1 MSERYLKL
9 FSLEENLYIPGSPV
23 LIAAGALLKDTQTGK
38 ILGQLKLQSISDQPI
53 KAATVELIPLDTV
66 GNPLGEPV
74 SYQYLD
80 LEITRDAYWGSQDP
94 IRFYDP
100 STRAYTA
107 SVKEVIF
114 SDNSIWTAPNSAWK
128 ALPAKTTLETQLDD
142 FELAT
147 QYRMHFGMDCQYGY
161 QTVEDLWYCPCG
173 AINHQGESV
182 CHACQKDRNELG
194 VDWDL
199 LRKEAAERVAQKRA
213 EEEALAAERERKLA
227 EKKAKQEEY
236 KERIR
241 NLPQSCLFHL
251 KTLLRN
257 RLFRRIAVFALILVV
272 AIFAGVKALNCHQ
285 VQERKQA
292 YMVFCDYIRENGI
305 EDGEYLVSL
314 KFDLSSGY
322 GEWKSYQDPSSEP
335 KILCTFNQFVGGDL
349 TAVLDPGSNTVSLE
363 LTTSPAE
370 SDSYAS
376 AFNYDIPYDFP
387 KNWVISAKFDV
398 DSYSEGKAILP
409 DEWSDASGEH
419 SFSADSWEK
428 NFGMMMAFDFLE
440 MLSCLDE
447 SLQEYGLGISV
458 ADLGFTSY

>member
-23 LIAAGALLKDTQTGK
+23 LIAAGALLKDTQTGR
-38 ILGQLKLQSISDQPI
+38 ILGQLKLQSISDQSI
-53 KAATVELIPLDTV
+53 KAATVALVPLNTV
-66 GNPLGEPV
+66 DNPLGEPV

-80 LEITRDAYWGSQDP
+80 LKVTRDAYWGSQDP
-94 IRFYDP
+94 IRFSDP

-161 QTVEDLWYCPCG
+161 QTAEDLWYCPCG

-182 CHACQKDRNELG
+182 CHACQKDRNELAG

-213 EEEALAAERERKLA
+213 EEEALAAE
-227 EKKAKQEEY
+227 KKAKQLEHR
-236 KERIR
+236 ERIQ
-241 NLPQSCLFHL
+241 NFFQG
-251 KTLLRN
+251 
-257 RLFRRIAVFALILVV
+257 RLFRRIAVVALILVV
-272 AIFAGVKALNCHQ
+272 VIFAGVNYHQ

-305 EDGEYLVSL
+305 EHGEYLVSL
-314 KFDLSSGY
+314 KFDLPSGY
-322 GEWKSYQDPSSEP
+322 VEWKTYQDPSSEP
-335 KILCTFNQFVGGDL
+335 EIFCTSNQFVRGDISAIL
-349 TAVLDPGSNTVSLE
+349 NPESNTVYLE
-363 LTTSPAE
+363 LITSPTE
-370 SDSYAS
+370 SASYAWT
-376 AFNYDIPYDFP
+376 FDYDIPQDIT
-387 KNWVISAKFDV
+387 KNWVISANFDA
-398 DSYSEGKAILP
+398 DSYSEGKIILP
-409 DEWSDASGEH
+409 NKWTDASYKS
-419 SFSADSWEK
+419 SFSADSWKE
-428 NFGMMMAFDFLE
+428 NFGKVMSSKFSE

>member
-23 LIAAGALLKDTQTGK
+23 LIAAGALLKDTQTGR
-38 ILGQLKLQSISDQPI
+38 ILGQLKLQSISDQSI
-53 KAATVELIPLDTV
+53 KAATVALVPLDTV

-80 LEITRDAYWGSQDP
+80 LKVTRDAYWGSQDP
-94 IRFYDP
+94 IRFSDP

-128 ALPAKTTLETQLDD
+128 ALPAKTTLETQLND

-147 QYRMHFGMDCQYGY
+147 QYKMHFGLDCQYAY

-173 AINHQGESV
+173 AVNHQGERA
-182 CHACQKDRNELG
+182 CHSCQKDSNELAG

-213 EEEALAAERERKLA
+213 EEEALAAE
-227 EKKAKQEEY
+227 KKAKQLEHR
-236 KERIR
+236 ERIQ
-241 NLPQSCLFHL
+241 NFFQG
-251 KTLLRN
+251 
-257 RLFRRIAVFALILVV
+257 RLFRRIAVVALILVV
-272 AIFAGVKALNCHQ
+272 VIFAGVNYHQ

-387 KNWVISAKFDV
+387 KNWVISTKFDV
-398 DSYSEGKAILP
+398 KSYSEGKAIFP
-409 DEWSDASGEH
+409 DKWSDASGEH
-419 SFSADSWEK
+419 SFSADSWEG
-428 NFGMMMAFDFLE
+428 NFGIVLAVEFSD

>member
-23 LIAAGALLKDTQTGK
+23 LIVAGALLKDTQTGR
-38 ILGQLKLQSISDQPI
+38 ILGQLKLQSISDQSI
-53 KAATVELIPLDTV
+53 KAATVALVPLNTV

-80 LEITRDAYWGSQDP
+80 LKVTRDAYWGSQDP
-94 IRFYDP
+94 IRFSDP

-147 QYRMHFGMDCQYGY
+147 QYKMHFGLDCQYAY

-173 AINHQGESV
+173 AVNHQGERA
-182 CHACQKDRNELG
+182 CHSCQKDSNELAG

-213 EEEALAAERERKLA
+213 EEEALAAE
-227 EKKAKQEEY
+227 KKAKQLEHR
-236 KERIR
+236 ERIQ
-241 NLPQSCLFHL
+241 NFFQG
-251 KTLLRN
+251 
-257 RLFRRIAVFALILVV
+257 RLFRRIAVVALILVV
-272 AIFAGVKALNCHQ
+272 VIFAGVNYHQ

-387 KNWVISAKFDV
+387 KNWVISTKFDV
-398 DSYSEGKAILP
+398 KSYSEGKAIFP
-409 DEWSDASGEH
+409 DKWSDASGEH
-419 SFSADSWEK
+419 SFSADSWEG
-428 NFGMMMAFDFLE
+428 NFGIVLAVEFSD

>member
-9 FSLEENLYIPGSPV
+9 FSLGENLYIPGSPV
-23 LIAAGALLKDTQTGK
+23 LIAAGALLKDTQTGR
-38 ILGQLKLQSISDQPI
+38 ILGQLKLQSISDQSI
-53 KAATVELIPLDTV
+53 KAATVALVPLDTV

-80 LEITRDAYWGSQDP
+80 LKVTRDAYWGSQDP
-94 IRFYDP
+94 IRFSDP

-128 ALPAKTTLETQLDD
+128 ALPTKTTLETQLDD

-147 QYRMHFGMDCQYGY
+147 QYRMHCGLDCQYAY
-161 QTVEDLWYCPCG
+161 QTAEDLWYCPCG
-173 AINHQGESV
+173 AVNHQGERA
-182 CHACQKDRNELG
+182 CHSCQKDSNELAG

-213 EEEALAAERERKLA
+213 EEEALAAE
-227 EKKAKQEEY
+227 KKAKQLEHR
-236 KERIR
+236 ERIQ
-241 NLPQSCLFHL
+241 NFFQG
-251 KTLLRN
+251 
-257 RLFRRIAVFALILVV
+257 RLFRRIAVVALILVV
-272 AIFAGVKALNCHQ
+272 VIFAGVNYHQ

-335 KILCTFNQFVGGDL
+335 KILCTFNQFAGGDL

-370 SDSYAS
+370 SDSYAWT
-376 AFNYDIPYDFP
+376 FEYDIPYDIT
-387 KNWVISAKFDV
+387 KNWVISANFDA
-398 DSYSEGKAILP
+398 DSYSEGKTILP
-409 DEWSDASGEH
+409 DEWSDASGES
-419 SFSADSWEK
+419 SFSANSWEENWGK
-428 NFGMMMAFDFLE
+428 VLSHKFSE

>member
-23 LIAAGALLKDTQTGK
+23 LIAAGALLKDTQTGR
-38 ILGQLKLQSISDQPI
+38 ILGQLKLQNISDQPI
-53 KAATVELIPLDTV
+53 KAATVEMIPLDTV

-80 LEITRDAYWGSQDP
+80 LKVTRDAYWGSQDP
-94 IRFYDP
+94 IRFSDP

-161 QTVEDLWYCPCG
+161 QTAEDLWYCPCG
-173 AINHQGESV
+173 AVNHQGERA
-182 CHACQKDRNELG
+182 CHSCQKDSNELAG

-199 LRKEAAERVAQKRA
+199 LRKEAAERVAKKRA
-213 EEEALAAERERKLA
+213 EEEALAAE
-227 EKKAKQEEY
+227 KKAKQE
-236 KERIR
+236 RIQ
-241 NLPQSCLFHL
+241 NFFQG
-251 KTLLRN
+251 
-257 RLFRRIAVFALILVV
+257 RLFRRIAVVALILVV
-272 AIFAGVKALNCHQ
+272 VIFAGVNYHQ

-335 KILCTFNQFVGGDL
+335 KILCTFNQFAGGDL

-370 SDSYAS
+370 SDSYAWT
-376 AFNYDIPYDFP
+376 FEYDIPYDIT
-387 KNWVISAKFDV
+387 KNWVISANFDA
-398 DSYSEGKAILP
+398 DSYSEGKTILP
-409 DEWSDASGEH
+409 DEWSDASGES
-419 SFSADSWEK
+419 SFSANSWEENWGEVLSHK
-428 NFGMMMAFDFLE
+428 FSE

>member
-23 LIAAGALLKDTQTGK
+23 LIAAGALLKDTQTGR
-38 ILGQLKLQSISDQPI
+38 ILGQLKLQSISDQSI
-53 KAATVELIPLDTV
+53 KAATVALVPLDTV

-80 LEITRDAYWGSQDP
+80 LKVTRDAYWGSQDP
-94 IRFYDP
+94 IRFSDP

-161 QTVEDLWYCPCG
+161 QTAEDLWYCPCG

-182 CHACQKDRNELG
+182 CHACQKDRNELAG

-213 EEEALAAERERKLA
+213 EEAALAA
-227 EKKAKQEEY
+227 EKKAKQLEHR
-236 KERIR
+236 ERIQ
-241 NLPQSCLFHL
+241 NFFQG
-251 KTLLRN
+251 
-257 RLFRRIAVFALILVV
+257 RLFRRIAVVALILVV
-272 AIFAGVKALNCHQ
+272 VIFAGVNYHQ

-387 KNWVISAKFDV
+387 KNWVISTKFDV
-398 DSYSEGKAILP
+398 KSYSEGKAIFP
-409 DEWSDASGEH
+409 DKWSDASGEH
-419 SFSADSWEK
+419 SFSADSWEG
-428 NFGMMMAFDFLE
+428 NFGIVLAVEFSD

>member
-9 FSLEENLYIPGSPV
+9 FSLEENLYIPGSPI
-23 LIAAGALLKDTQTGK
+23 LIAAGALLKDTQTGR
-38 ILGQLKLQSISDQPI
+38 ILGQLKLQNISDQSI
-53 KAATVELIPLDTV
+53 KAATVELVPLDTV

-80 LEITRDAYWGSQDP
+80 LKVTRDAYWGSQDP
-94 IRFYDP
+94 IRFSDP

-114 SDNSIWTAPNSAWK
+114 SDNSIWTASASAWK

-147 QYRMHFGMDCQYGY
+147 QYRIHFGMDCRYTY
-161 QTVEDLWYCPCG
+161 QTAEDLWYCPCG
-173 AINHQGESV
+173 AVNHQGESV
-182 CHACQKDRNELG
+182 CHACQKDSNELAG
-194 VDWDL
+194 VDWEL
-199 LRKEAAERVAQKRA
+199 LREEAAERVAKKRA
-213 EEEALAAERERKLA
+213 EEAALAA
-227 EKKAKQEEY
+227 EKKAKQMEHR
-236 KERIR
+236 ERIQ
-241 NLPQSCLFHL
+241 NFFQG
-251 KTLLRN
+251 
-257 RLFRRIAVFALILVV
+257 RLFRRIAVVALILVV
-272 AIFAGVKALNCHQ
+272 VIFAGVNYHQ

-376 AFNYDIPYDFP
+376 AFNYDIPYDYS
-387 KNWVISAKFDV
+387 KNWVVSAKFDA
-398 DSYSEGKAILP
+398 DSYSEGKTILP
-409 DEWSDASGEH
+409 DEWSDASGES
-419 SFSADSWEK
+419 SFSADSWEEDWGK
-428 NFGMMMAFDFLE
+428 VLSHKFSE

>member
-23 LIAAGALLKDTQTGK
+23 LIAAGALLKDTQTGR
-38 ILGQLKLQSISDQPI
+38 ILGQLKLQNISDQPI

-94 IRFYDP
+94 IRFSDP

-114 SDNSIWTAPNSAWK
+114 SDNSIWTAQNSAWK

-147 QYRMHFGMDCQYGY
+147 QYRMHFGLDCQYAY
-161 QTVEDLWYCPCG
+161 QTAEDLWYCPCG
-173 AINHQGESV
+173 AVNHQGERA
-182 CHACQKDRNELG
+182 CHSCQKDSNELAG

-199 LRKEAAERVAQKRA
+199 LREEAAERVAQKRA

-227 EKKAKQEEY
+227 EKKARQEEY
-236 KERIR
+236 KDRI
-241 NLPQSCLFHL
+241 QGF
-251 KTLLRN
+251 LRN
-257 RLFRRIAVFALILVV
+257 RRFRRIAVIALILVA
-272 AIFAGVKALNCHQ
+272 AIFIGVKAVVYHQ
-285 VQERKQA
+285 VYEREQVYK
-292 YMVFCDYIRENGI
+292 VFCDYIRENGI
-305 EDGEYLVSL
+305 THTSNGAKLSSM
-314 KFDLSSGY
+314 KFNLSSGY
-322 GEWKSYQDPSSEP
+322 GEWTTYQDPSSEP

-349 TAVLDPGSNTVSLE
+349 TAVLDPRSNTVSLE
-363 LTTSPAE
+363 LTTSPTE

-376 AFNYDIPYDFP
+376 AFNYDSPYDFP

>member
-38 ILGQLKLQSISDQPI
+38 ILGQLKLQSISDQSI
-53 KAATVELIPLDTV
+53 KAATVALVPLDTV

-80 LEITRDAYWGSQDP
+80 LKVTRDAYWGSQDP
-94 IRFYDP
+94 IRFSDP

-161 QTVEDLWYCPCG
+161 QTAEDLWYCPCG
-173 AINHQGESV
+173 AVNHQGESV
-182 CHACQKDRNELG
+182 CHACQKDRNELAG

-213 EEEALAAERERKLA
+213 EEEALAAE
-227 EKKAKQEEY
+227 KKAKQE
-236 KERIR
+236 RIQ
-241 NLPQSCLFHL
+241 NFFQG
-251 KTLLRN
+251 
-257 RLFRRIAVFALILVV
+257 RLFRRIAVVALILVV
-272 AIFAGVKALNCHQ
+272 VIFAGVNYHQ

-387 KNWVISAKFDV
+387 KNWVISTKFDV
-398 DSYSEGKAILP
+398 KSYSEGKAIFP
-409 DEWSDASGEH
+409 DKWSDTSGEH
-419 SFSADSWEK
+419 SFSADSWEG
-428 NFGMMMAFDFLE
+428 NFGIVLAVEFSD

>member
-23 LIAAGALLKDTQTGK
+23 LIAAGALLKDTQTGR
-38 ILGQLKLQSISDQPI
+38 ILGQLKLQNISDQPI
-53 KAATVELIPLDTV
+53 KAATVALIPLDTV

-80 LEITRDAYWGSQDP
+80 LKVTRDAYWGSQDP
-94 IRFYDP
+94 IRFSDP

-107 SVKEVIF
+107 SVKEVSF

-161 QTVEDLWYCPCG
+161 QTAEDLWYCPCG
-173 AINHQGESV
+173 AVNHQGERA
-182 CHACQKDRNELG
+182 CHSCQKDSNELAG

-199 LRKEAAERVAQKRA
+199 LRKEAAERVAKKRA
-213 EEEALAAERERKLA
+213 EEEALAAE
-227 EKKAKQEEY
+227 KKAKQE
-236 KERIR
+236 RIQ
-241 NLPQSCLFHL
+241 NFFQG
-251 KTLLRN
+251 
-257 RLFRRIAVFALILVV
+257 RLFRRIAVVALILVV
-272 AIFAGVKALNCHQ
+272 VIFAGVNYHQ

-335 KILCTFNQFVGGDL
+335 KILCTFNQFAGGDL

-370 SDSYAS
+370 SDSYAWT
-376 AFNYDIPYDFP
+376 FEYDIPYDIT
-387 KNWVISAKFDV
+387 KNWVISANFDA
-398 DSYSEGKAILP
+398 DSYSEGKTILP
-409 DEWSDASGEH
+409 DEWSDASGES
-419 SFSADSWEK
+419 SFSANSWEENWGEVLSHK
-428 NFGMMMAFDFLE
+428 FSE

>member
-23 LIAAGALLKDTQTGK
+23 LIVAGALLKDTQTGR
-38 ILGQLKLQSISDQPI
+38 ILGQLKLQSISDQSI
-53 KAATVELIPLDTV
+53 KAATVALVPLDTV

-80 LEITRDAYWGSQDP
+80 LKVTRDAYWGSQDP
-94 IRFYDP
+94 IRFSDP

-128 ALPAKTTLETQLDD
+128 ALPVKTTLETQLDD

-161 QTVEDLWYCPCG
+161 QTAEDLWYCPCG

-182 CHACQKDRNELG
+182 CHACQKDRNELAG

-213 EEEALAAERERKLA
+213 EEEALAERK
-227 EKKAKQEEY
+227 EY
-236 KERIR
+236 IR

-314 KFDLSSGY
+314 IFDLSSGY

-335 KILCTFNQFVGGDL
+335 KILCTFNQFVGGDIS
-349 TAVLDPGSNTVSLE
+349 AVLDPESNTVSLE

-376 AFNYDIPYDFP
+376 AFNYNIPYDYS
-387 KNWVISAKFDV
+387 KNWVVSAKFDA
-398 DSYSEGKAILP
+398 DSYSEGKTILP
-409 DEWSDASGEH
+409 YEWSDASGES
-419 SFSADSWEK
+419 SFSANSWEENWGK
-428 NFGMMMAFDFLE
+428 VLSHKFSE

>member
-23 LIAAGALLKDTQTGK
+23 LIAAGALLKDTQTGR
-38 ILGQLKLQSISDQPI
+38 ILGQLKLQSISDQSI
-53 KAATVELIPLDTV
+53 KAATVALVPLDTV

-80 LEITRDAYWGSQDP
+80 LKVTRDAYWGSQDP
-94 IRFYDP
+94 IRFSDP

-147 QYRMHFGMDCQYGY
+147 QYKMHFGLDCQYAY

-173 AINHQGESV
+173 AVNHQGERA
-182 CHACQKDRNELG
+182 CHSCQKDSNELAG

-213 EEEALAAERERKLA
+213 EEAALAA
-227 EKKAKQEEY
+227 EKKAKQLEHR
-236 KERIR
+236 ERIQ
-241 NLPQSCLFHL
+241 NFFQG
-251 KTLLRN
+251 
-257 RLFRRIAVFALILVV
+257 RLFRRIAVVALILVV
-272 AIFAGVKALNCHQ
+272 VIFAGVNYHQ

-335 KILCTFNQFVGGDL
+335 KILCTFNQFGDIS
-349 TAVLDPGSNTVSLE
+349 AVLDPESNTVSLE

-376 AFNYDIPYDFP
+376 AFNYNIPYDNS
-387 KNWVISAKFDV
+387 KNWVVSAKFDA
-398 DSYSEGKAILP
+398 DSYSEGKTILP
-409 DEWSDASGEH
+409 DEWSDASGES
-419 SFSADSWEK
+419 SFSANSWEENWGEVLSHK
-428 NFGMMMAFDFLE
+428 FSE

>member
-23 LIAAGALLKDTQTGK
+23 LIAAGALLKDTQTGR
-38 ILGQLKLQSISDQPI
+38 ILGQLKLQSISDQSI
-53 KAATVELIPLDTV
+53 KAATVALVPLDTV

-80 LEITRDAYWGSQDP
+80 LKVTRDASWGSQDP
-94 IRFYDP
+94 IRFSDP

-147 QYRMHFGMDCQYGY
+147 QYRMHFGLDCQYAY
-161 QTVEDLWYCPCG
+161 QTAEDLWYCPCG

-182 CHACQKDRNELG
+182 CHACQKDRNELAG

-213 EEEALAAERERKLA
+213 EEEALAAE
-227 EKKAKQEEY
+227 KKAKQLEHR
-236 KERIR
+236 ERIQ
-241 NLPQSCLFHL
+241 NFFQG
-251 KTLLRN
+251 
-257 RLFRRIAVFALILVV
+257 RLFRRIAVVALILVV
-272 AIFAGVKALNCHQ
+272 VIFAGVNYHQ

-387 KNWVISAKFDV
+387 KNWVISTKFDV
-398 DSYSEGKAILP
+398 KSYSEGKAIFP
-409 DEWSDASGEH
+409 DKWSDASGEH
-419 SFSADSWEK
+419 SFSADSWEG
-428 NFGMMMAFDFLE
+428 NFGIVLAVEFSD

>member
-23 LIAAGALLKDTQTGK
+23 LIAAGALLKDTQTGR
-38 ILGQLKLQSISDQPI
+38 ILGQLKLQSISDQSI
-53 KAATVELIPLDTV
+53 KAATVALVPLDTV
-66 GNPLGEPV
+66 GNSLGAPI

-80 LEITRDAYWGSQDP
+80 LKVTRDAYWGSQDP
-94 IRFYDP
+94 IRFSDP

-147 QYRMHFGMDCQYGY
+147 QYRIHFGMDCRYTY

-182 CHACQKDRNELG
+182 CHACQKDRNELAG

-213 EEEALAAERERKLA
+213 EEEALAAE
-227 EKKAKQEEY
+227 KKAKQLEHR
-236 KERIR
+236 ERIQ
-241 NLPQSCLFHL
+241 NFFQG
-251 KTLLRN
+251 
-257 RLFRRIAVFALILVV
+257 RLFRRIAVVALILVV
-272 AIFAGVKALNCHQ
+272 VIFAGVNYHQ

-305 EDGEYLVSL
+305 EHGEYLVSL
-314 KFDLSSGY
+314 KFDLPSGY
-322 GEWKSYQDPSSEP
+322 VEWKTYQDPSSEP
-335 KILCTFNQFVGGDL
+335 EIFCTSNQFVRGDISAIL
-349 TAVLDPGSNTVSLE
+349 NPESNTVYLE
-363 LTTSPAE
+363 LITSPTE
-370 SDSYAS
+370 SASYAWT
-376 AFNYDIPYDFP
+376 FDYDIPHDIT
-387 KNWVISAKFDV
+387 KNWVISANFDA
-398 DSYSEGKAILP
+398 DSYSEGKIILP
-409 DEWSDASGEH
+409 NKWTDASYKS
-419 SFSADSWEK
+419 SFSADSWKE
-428 NFGMMMAFDFLE
+428 NFGKVMSSKFSE

>member
-23 LIAAGALLKDTQTGK
+23 LIAAGALLKDTQTGR
-38 ILGQLKLQSISDQPI
+38 ILGQLKLQSISDQSI
-53 KAATVELIPLDTV
+53 KAATVALVPLDTV

-80 LEITRDAYWGSQDP
+80 LKVTRDAYWGSQDP
-94 IRFYDP
+94 IRFSDP

-161 QTVEDLWYCPCG
+161 QTAEDLWYCPCG

-182 CHACQKDRNELG
+182 CHACQKDRNELAG

-213 EEEALAAERERKLA
+213 EEEALAAE
-227 EKKAKQEEY
+227 KKAKQE
-236 KERIR
+236 RIQ
-241 NLPQSCLFHL
+241 NFFQG
-251 KTLLRN
+251 
-257 RLFRRIAVFALILVV
+257 RLFRRIAVVALILVV
-272 AIFAGVKALNCHQ
+272 VIFAGVNYHQ

-387 KNWVISAKFDV
+387 KNWVISTKFDV
-398 DSYSEGKAILP
+398 KSYSEGKAIFP
-409 DEWSDASGEH
+409 DKWSDASGEH
-419 SFSADSWEK
+419 SFSADSWEG
-428 NFGMMMAFDFLE
+428 NFGIVLAVEFSD

>member
-23 LIAAGALLKDTQTGK
+23 LIVAGALLKDTQTGR
-38 ILGQLKLQSISDQPI
+38 ILGQLKLQNISDQSI
-53 KAATVELIPLDTV
+53 KAATVALVPLDTV

-80 LEITRDAYWGSQDP
+80 LKVTRDAYWGSQDP
-94 IRFYDP
+94 IRFSDP

-147 QYRMHFGMDCQYGY
+147 QYRIHFGMDCRYGY
-161 QTVEDLWYCPCG
+161 QTAEDLWYCPCG

-182 CHACQKDRNELG
+182 CHACQKDRNELAG

-213 EEEALAAERERKLA
+213 EEEALAAE
-227 EKKAKQEEY
+227 KKAKQE
-236 KERIR
+236 RIQ
-241 NLPQSCLFHL
+241 NFFQG
-251 KTLLRN
+251 
-257 RLFRRIAVFALILVV
+257 RLFRRIAVVALILVV
-272 AIFAGVKALNCHQ
+272 VIFAGVNYHQ

-387 KNWVISAKFDV
+387 KNWVISTKFDV
-398 DSYSEGKAILP
+398 KSYSEGKAIFP
-409 DEWSDASGEH
+409 DKWSDASGEH
-419 SFSADSWEK
+419 SFSADSWEG
-428 NFGMMMAFDFLE
+428 NFGIVLAVEFSD

>member
-23 LIAAGALLKDTQTGK
+23 LIAASALLKDTQTGR
-38 ILGQLKLQSISDQPI
+38 ILGQLKLQNISDQSI
-53 KAATVELIPLDTV
+53 KAATVALVPLDTV

-80 LEITRDAYWGSQDP
+80 LEVTRDAYWGSQDP
-94 IRFYDP
+94 IRFSDP

-147 QYRMHFGMDCQYGY
+147 QYKMHFGMDCQYAY
-161 QTVEDLWYCPCG
+161 QTAEDLWYCPCG
-173 AINHQGESV
+173 AVNHQGESV
-182 CHACQKDRNELG
+182 CHACQKDRNELAG

-227 EKKAKQEEY
+227 ERKEY
-236 KERIR
+236 IR
-241 NLPQSCLFHL
+241 NFPQSCLFHL

-335 KILCTFNQFVGGDL
+335 KILCTFNQFAGGDIS
-349 TAVLDPGSNTVSLE
+349 AVLDPESNTVSLE

-370 SDSYAS
+370 SDSYAW
-376 AFNYDIPYDFP
+376 AFNYNIPYDYS
-387 KNWVISAKFDV
+387 KNWVVSAKFDA
-398 DSYSEGKAILP
+398 DSYSEGKTILP
-409 DEWSDASGEH
+409 DEWSDASGES
-419 SFSADSWEK
+419 SFSANSWEENWGK
-428 NFGMMMAFDFLE
+428 VLSHKFSE

>member
-23 LIAAGALLKDTQTGK
+23 LIAAGALLKDTQTGR
-38 ILGQLKLQSISDQPI
+38 ILGQLKLQNISDQPI
-53 KAATVELIPLDTV
+53 KAATVALIPLDTV

-80 LEITRDAYWGSQDP
+80 LKVTRDAYWGSQDP
-94 IRFYDP
+94 IRFSDP

-161 QTVEDLWYCPCG
+161 QTAEDLWYCPCG
-173 AINHQGESV
+173 AVNHQGERA
-182 CHACQKDRNELG
+182 CHSCQKDSNELAG

-199 LRKEAAERVAQKRA
+199 LRKEAAERVAKKRA
-213 EEEALAAERERKLA
+213 EEEALAAE
-227 EKKAKQEEY
+227 KKAKQE
-236 KERIR
+236 RIQ
-241 NLPQSCLFHL
+241 NFFQG
-251 KTLLRN
+251 
-257 RLFRRIAVFALILVV
+257 RLFRRIAVVALILVV

-305 EDGEYLVSL
+305 EHGEYLVSL
-314 KFDLSSGY
+314 KFDLPSGY
-322 GEWKSYQDPSSEP
+322 VEWKTYQDPSSEP
-335 KILCTFNQFVGGDL
+335 EIFCTSNQFVRGDISAIL
-349 TAVLDPGSNTVSLE
+349 NPESNTVYLE
-363 LTTSPAE
+363 LITSPTE
-370 SDSYAS
+370 SASYAWT
-376 AFNYDIPYDFP
+376 FDYDIPHDIT
-387 KNWVISAKFDV
+387 KNWVISANFDA
-398 DSYSEGKAILP
+398 DSYSEGKIILP
-409 DEWSDASGEH
+409 NKWTDASYKS
-419 SFSADSWEK
+419 SFSADSWKE
-428 NFGMMMAFDFLE
+428 NFGKVMSSKFSE

>member
-23 LIAAGALLKDTQTGK
+23 LIAAGALLKDTQTGR
-38 ILGQLKLQSISDQPI
+38 ILGQLKLQSISDQSI
-53 KAATVELIPLDTV
+53 KAATVALVPLDTV

-80 LEITRDAYWGSQDP
+80 LKVTRDAYWGSQDP
-94 IRFYDP
+94 IRFSDP

-147 QYRMHFGMDCQYGY
+147 QYKMHFGLDCQYAY

-173 AINHQGESV
+173 AVNHQGERA
-182 CHACQKDRNELG
+182 CHSCQKDSNELAG

-199 LRKEAAERVAQKRA
+199 LRKEAAERVAKKRA
-213 EEEALAAERERKLA
+213 EEEALAAE
-227 EKKAKQEEY
+227 KKAKQLEHR
-236 KERIR
+236 ERIQ
-241 NLPQSCLFHL
+241 NFFQG
-251 KTLLRN
+251 
-257 RLFRRIAVFALILVV
+257 RLFRRIALVALILVV
-272 AIFAGVKALNCHQ
+272 VIFAGVNYHQ

-335 KILCTFNQFVGGDL
+335 KILCTFNRFVGGDL

-387 KNWVISAKFDV
+387 KNWVISTKFDV
-398 DSYSEGKAILP
+398 KSYSEGKAIFP
-409 DEWSDASGEH
+409 DKWSDASGEH
-419 SFSADSWEK
+419 SFSADSWEG
-428 NFGMMMAFDFLE
+428 NFGIVLAVEFSD